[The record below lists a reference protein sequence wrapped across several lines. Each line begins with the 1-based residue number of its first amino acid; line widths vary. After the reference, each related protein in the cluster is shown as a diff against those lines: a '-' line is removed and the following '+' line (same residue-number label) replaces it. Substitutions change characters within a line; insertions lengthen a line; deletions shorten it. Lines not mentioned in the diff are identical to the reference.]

1 MKVAPSLN
9 LFPEG
14 ALTEHRAA
22 EEGCVCFEEGGWGG
36 GESLLVEVVVNT
48 APSQSHLTPVC

>member
-1 MKVAPSLN
+1 MKVPPSLN

-22 EEGCVCFEEGGWGG
+22 EEGCVCFEGGKGG
-36 GESLLVEVVVNT
+36 GST
-48 APSQSHLTPVC
+48 GGGGGKYSP

>member
-36 GESLLVEVVVNT
+36 GGLLVEVVVNT